1 LIWVKETLWRSG
13 YNQHIR
19 RTAMAKISINS
30 QIEFGESFI
39 RKNLADIPELEL
51 NLVTLPAGQSLPKHN
66 ANSNVR
72 LLVLQGE
79 LAVDLNGEI
88 VELGAHEMADTV
100 IGTPMQIM
108 NRSQAHTAFLVIK
121 TPRPVG

>member
-1 LIWVKETLWRSG
+1 
-13 YNQHIR
+13 
-19 RTAMAKISINS
+19 MAKISIDQ

-51 NLVTLPAGQSLPKHN
+51 NLVTLPPGKSLPAHN

-79 LAVDLNGEI
+79 LTVDLNGE
-88 VELGAHEMADTV
+88 VAKLCAHEMADTTT
-100 IGTPMQIM
+100 GTPMQIT
-108 NRSQAHTAFLVIK
+108 NASAVNTAFLVMK
-121 TPRPVG
+121 TPRPSA